1 VKTRRLFLALWPE
14 DAVRSQLASALEAA
28 PIPSESRRVPSTDWH
43 VTLDFLGVVPEVA
56 RATIES
62 HARDFRA
69 VHEPL
74 VLDRLQWWPESRVW
88 VLSATRV
95 PPALSA
101 AQARLRDRLRASGLR
116 VDARPWQPHVTIAR
130 AVDVDC
136 SAIPAPIVAWTV
148 RHVRLVE
155 SLPVV
160 GSARYAQL
168 WAHELT

>member
-1 VKTRRLFLALWPE
+1 
-14 DAVRSQLASALEAA
+14 
-28 PIPSESRRVPSTDWH
+28 
-43 VTLDFLGVVPEVA
+43 
-56 RATIES
+56 
-62 HARDFRA
+62 
-69 VHEPL
+69 
-74 VLDRLQWWPESRVW
+74 
-88 VLSATRV
+88 
-95 PPALSA
+95 
-101 AQARLRDRLRASGLR
+101 
-116 VDARPWQPHVTIAR
+116 VTIAR